1 MSMLSQLP
9 QYFCRWGRG
18 IPCTRAWSHL
28 PHHLPQKSCPQAEG
42 EDPTVKGKKEMTYMS
57 INKVLFCF
65 RTHNNLYMPEM
76 VARLGDTFAK
86 ALDMLEVE
94 KNAILG
100 KRLG

>member
-1 MSMLSQLP
+1 
-9 QYFCRWGRG
+9 
-18 IPCTRAWSHL
+18 
-28 PHHLPQKSCPQAEG
+28 
-42 EDPTVKGKKEMTYMS
+42 MTYMS